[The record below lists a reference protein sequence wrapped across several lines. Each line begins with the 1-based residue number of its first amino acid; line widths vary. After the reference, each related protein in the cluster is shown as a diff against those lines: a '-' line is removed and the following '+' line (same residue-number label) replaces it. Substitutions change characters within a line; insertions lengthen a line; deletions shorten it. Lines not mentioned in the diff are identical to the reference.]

1 MAQSHI
7 LVGANEAAPDPV
19 VRRIASSDLMDAL
32 SRGWADFTAM
42 PSHAVFLCVV
52 YPLIGL
58 LLAGLTLGQ
67 ALVPLV
73 FPIAAGFAL
82 VGPIAALGLYELS
95 RRREAGLAVSASDA
109 FDVLRSPSIGAIV
122 ALGLG
127 LTAWFMIWIAVANA
141 IYVSSFGYGSPA
153 SIEQFLRDLF
163 TTSAGWKL
171 ILVGNAVGFLFA
183 VAVLTMNVVTFP
195 LLLDREVG
203 AMVAVLTSLRVVI
216 ANPVTMAMWGVIV
229 AALLLLGSTPLFL
242 GLPVVLPVLG
252 HATWHLYRKV
262 VVADASPRA
271 DFRAPPAGKHY
282 AAEFP
287 VSLLPGTRQTPPT

>member
-7 LVGANEAAPDPV
+7 LVGVSEAAPDPV
-19 VRRIASSDLMDAL
+19 VRRIKASDLMEAL
-32 SRGWADFTAM
+32 SKGWADFAAM
-42 PSHAVFLCVV
+42 PSHAVFLCVI

-58 LLAGLTLGQ
+58 VLAGLTLGQ

-95 RRREAGLAVSASDA
+95 RRREAGLDVTASDA
-109 FDVLRSPSIGAIV
+109 FEVLRSPSIGAIV

-127 LTAWFMIWIAVANA
+127 LMAWFLIWVAVANA
-141 IYVSSFGYGSPA
+141 IYTTYFGYGSPA

-183 VAVLTMNVVTFP
+183 VAVLSMNVVTFP

-203 AMVAVLTSLRVVI
+203 AMVAVLTSLRAVI

-229 AALLLLGSTPLFL
+229 AGLLLLASIPLFL
-242 GLPVVLPVLG
+242 ALPVVLPVLG
-252 HATWHLYRKV
+252 HASWHLYRKV

-271 DFRAPPAGKHY
+271 DFRPRPQGKHY
-282 AAEFP
+282 AADFP
-287 VSLLPGTRQTPPT
+287 VSLLPGTRQTPPA

>member
-7 LVGANEAAPDPV
+7 IVGASEAAPDPV
-19 VRRIASSDLMDAL
+19 VRRIAPSDLTDAL
-32 SRGWADFTAM
+32 RKGWDDFAAM

-95 RRREAGLAVSASDA
+95 RRREAGLEVTASDA
-109 FDVLRSPSIGAIV
+109 FEVLRSPSIGAIV

-127 LTAWFMIWIAVANA
+127 LMAWFLIWVAVANA
-141 IYVSSFGYGSPA
+141 IYVAFFGYGSPPPP
-153 SIEQFLRDLF
+153 EQFLSDLF

-183 VAVLTMNVVTFP
+183 VAVLMMNVVSFP

-203 AMVAVLTSLRVVI
+203 AMVAVLTSLRAVM

-229 AALLLLGSTPLFL
+229 AALLLIGTIPLFL

-271 DFRAPPAGKHY
+271 DFRPPPKGKHY

-287 VSLLPGTRQTPPT
+287 VSLFPGTRQTPPT